1 MFGLPLGKLVSLGSS
16 NGGTANRIIFSGA
29 GTPLSAD
36 ADNTAPEF
44 VVSIMDTSQA
54 LTSHAF
60 PQRKGGMTNM
70 PLDKPLV
77 KWVYYLAATA
87 GLSESATWAD
97 LESRL
102 NRLLVW
108 VASTYNYFSHGNVSG
123 TPDKAGAGGQV
134 GDLVVLDAGGTAR
147 WAPVE
152 LATFPAGR
160 IPPGQVGFYEIELT
174 FRLFDWFV

>member
-102 NRLLVW
+102 NRLL
-108 VASTYNYFSHGNVSG
+108 
-123 TPDKAGAGGQV
+123 
-134 GDLVVLDAGGTAR
+134 DAGGTAR

-160 IPPGQVGFYEIELT
+160 IPPGQVGYYEIELT